1 MNPDGT
7 AEMSLDES
15 VATLLSGLPG
25 PVQAFVLGPDRPRI
39 ALELSKKYSLHV
51 DQAGAFETAY
61 IHMLLGISSPEEF
74 VDALTKAGVPPESV
88 RGLAQDV
95 NEQVFLP
102 LRKAEQAEIP
112 AAVRTT
118 PTPPAI
124 LPGSNKPVPVVVPK
138 PIEAAVPAP
147 VVTPP
152 PPVDGYQGQPQ
163 HVYGYIP
170 QQMPPPMMYAPSY
183 AVPPGYGAPVYM
195 MPPQPPVQGWPQQA
209 PAQLQQP
216 PSAPA
221 PAVEAP
227 TPQESPVRVVAP
239 PPERIP
245 APAPQTQPKATLN
258 PGAHIEKNY
267 SADPYREPFTQ

>member
-1 MNPDGT
+1 MGT
-7 AEMSLDES
+7 DSTTEIGLEES
-15 VATLLSGLPG
+15 IATLLRVLPG
-25 PVQAFVLGPDRPRI
+25 PVQAFILGSDRPRI
-39 ALELSKKYSLHV
+39 AIELSTKYNLHV
-51 DQAGAFETAY
+51 DQAGVLEQAFMY
-61 IHMLLGISSPEEF
+61 MLLGVSSPEEF
-74 VDALTKAGVPPESV
+74 VDALTKANIPAESV

-102 LRKAEQAEIP
+102 LRQAEQAGTP
-112 AAVRTT
+112 AIVRTA
-118 PTPPAI
+118 PAPQVI
-124 LPGSNKPVPVVVPK
+124 LPGSNEPVPVVVPK
-138 PIEAAVPAP
+138 PIEATVP
-147 VVTPP
+147 VQVPP
-152 PPVDGYQGQPQ
+152 PPPGSEYQGQLQ